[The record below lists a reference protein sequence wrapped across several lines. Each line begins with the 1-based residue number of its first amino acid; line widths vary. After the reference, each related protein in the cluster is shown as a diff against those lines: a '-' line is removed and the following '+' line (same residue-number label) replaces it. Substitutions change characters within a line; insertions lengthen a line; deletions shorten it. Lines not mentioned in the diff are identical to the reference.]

1 MSIGSATELD
11 GLAAA
16 GAVASH
22 VLDLM
27 LGAVEVGVSPV
38 DLNRIGAAEIRSL
51 GARSAPML
59 SVGFP
64 AETCISV
71 NDAIAHGVPGRD
83 PLLVGDLVN
92 IDVSVE
98 LDGYYADTGASRPVA
113 SGTGAVDR
121 LCDTGRLALQASL
134 AEVRSG
140 ARLNRLGWAA
150 EQTARDAG
158 YQIVRD
164 LCGHGVGRAL
174 HEAPTEVPGFFDPA
188 DRRRLDEGTVLAI
201 EPFVSTGARHVR
213 VRRDGWTLETE
224 DGGLAVQFEHTVVV
238 TGDGPLVVT
247 AARPYLLRARTAP
260 AQA

>member
-16 GAVASH
+16 GAVAAH

-38 DLNRIGAAEIRSL
+38 DLNRIGAAEMRSL

-83 PLLVGDLVN
+83 ELATGDLVN

-98 LDGYYADTGASRPVA
+98 LDGYFADTGASRPVA
-113 SGTGAVDR
+113 PGGSSVDR
-121 LCDTGRLALQASL
+121 LCDTGRLALQAALS
-134 AEVRSG
+134 EVRSG

-150 EQTARDAG
+150 ERTALDAG
-158 YQIVRD
+158 YEIVRD

-174 HEAPTEVPGFFDPA
+174 HEEPTEVPGFFDPG
-188 DRRRLDEGTVLAI
+188 DRRCLEEGTVLAV

-247 AARPYLLRARTAP
+247 AARPYLLRARTSP